1 MKTVG
6 YTRRDFLKTVGLGAA
21 SLAVPGCAPLL
32 SCESKKG
39 RQISPK
45 ASMDKPNFII
55 IFTDD
60 QGYQDIGCFGS
71 PLIRT
76 PNLDRMAA
84 EGMKFTDFYVAASV
98 CSPSRA
104 ALLTGCYPPRVGV
117 TRVLFPRD
125 NIGLHPDE
133 ITVADILK
141 AQGYATACVG
151 KWHLGHLPQFLPMRQ
166 GFDSYYGIPY
176 SNDMRIKR
184 GDKSGPP
191 LMRNEDIIEHPANQA
206 TLTLRYTT
214 ESIKFI
220 TENKDRPFF
229 LYLPHTMPH
238 VPLFVSEKFKG
249 KSKRGLYGDVIEEI
263 DWSVGEILKT
273 LKELGIDEKTLVLFT
288 SDNGPW
294 LSKRKAGGSAL
305 PLRSGKFTTY
315 EGGMR
320 EPCIVWWP
328 GRVPAGT
335 ECGEVCATI
344 DLLPT
349 FAKLAGG
356 KAPSDRVIDGRD
368 IWPLMAGK
376 AGAKSPHEAF
386 YYYKGG
392 KLEAAR
398 SGKWKLVLKK
408 TPELYD
414 LDADIS
420 EKHNVADEHP
430 EIVKR
435 LTDMMEEFDRELK
448 ANTRPPGRASER
460 KKS

>member
-1 MKTVG
+1 
-6 YTRRDFLKTVGLGAA
+6 
-21 SLAVPGCAPLL
+21 
-32 SCESKKG
+32 
-39 RQISPK
+39 
-45 ASMDKPNFII
+45 
-55 IFTDD
+55 
-60 QGYQDIGCFGS
+60 
-71 PLIRT
+71 
-76 PNLDRMAA
+76 MAA
-84 EGMKFTDFYVAASV
+84 EGRKFTDFYVAV
-98 CSPSRA
+98 K
-104 ALLTGCYPPRVGV
+104 L
-117 TRVLFPRD
+117 
-125 NIGLHPDE
+125 
-133 ITVADILK
+133 
-141 AQGYATACVG
+141 
-151 KWHLGHLPQFLPMRQ
+151 
-166 GFDSYYGIPY
+166 
-176 SNDMRIKR
+176 
-184 GDKSGPP
+184 
-191 LMRNEDIIEHPANQA
+191 
-206 TLTLRYTT
+206 
-214 ESIKFI
+214 I

-238 VPLFVSEKFKG
+238 VPLFASEKFKG
-249 KSKRGLYGDVIEEI
+249 KSKGGLYGDVIEEI

-273 LKELGIDEKTLVLFT
+273 LKTLGLDEKTLVLFT

-294 LSKRKAGGSAL
+294 LSKGKAGGSAL

-315 EGGMR
+315 EGEMR
-320 EPCIVWWP
+320 EPCIVRWP

-349 FAKLAGG
+349 FAKLGGG

-420 EKHNVADEHP
+420 EEVNVAGDHP
-430 EIVKR
+430 DVVKR
-435 LTDMMEEFDRELK
+435 MTEMMNKFDRELK
-448 ANTRPPGRASER
+448 ANARPVGKVEV
-460 KKS
+460 KKEA